1 MCCIFWGRSLALARE
16 VTRPSVLLHLA
27 NPKARWLPYTQYDA
41 IVIANRGHVMLP
53 SQKASFQIQHCLLT
67 CLSNF
72 SKTLHRAAPILAIC
86 VLWFTIDSSHGQT
99 SANAAGSSQSS
110 KSCDGQMPPQKSSQ
124 QAMNKATSTDSD
136 SAQSGSDAATEH
148 LKLSMKGAS
157 EAPDPQG
164 QFCSRERP
172 DQSTKR
178 PPVASP
184 EAQGAVQSNQPGAP
198 PPVAEVTAGELT
210 IRANG
215 QDFATVLDAVR
226 SATGITI
233 EMPAVNQPEPVFMTM
248 GPVSTRDAL
257 VALLEGTKYNYVI
270 VGSQENAQLVKR
282 VILSERT
289 SQVSMPLV
297 ASAGEASSAPQPELY
312 GGQGVHEDAE
322 AQNAEPPA
330 PAPPPTP
337 PAVAPSSVPT
347 GVNIQQL
354 AAQSNKTPGQILDEL
369 QKRQMQVL
377 DDQNAQQPP
386 Q

>member
-1 MCCIFWGRSLALARE
+1 
-16 VTRPSVLLHLA
+16 
-27 NPKARWLPYTQYDA
+27 
-41 IVIANRGHVMLP
+41 MLP
-53 SQKASFQIQHCLLT
+53 SQKASFQVQSCLLT
-67 CLSNF
+67 SLSNF
-72 SKTLHRAAPILAIC
+72 SKILHRPAPILAVC
-86 VLWFTIDSSHGQT
+86 VLCFTIHSSNGQT
-99 SANAAGSSQSS
+99 SANAAASAQSS

-124 QAMNKATSTDSD
+124 QAMNKATSMDPD
-136 SAQSGSDAATEH
+136 NAQSGSDH

-164 QFCSRERP
+164 QFCNRERP
-172 DQSTKR
+172 DQNTKR
-178 PPVASP
+178 PSAASP
-184 EAQGAVQSNQPGAP
+184 EGQGTVQSNQTSAP
-198 PPVAEVTAGELT
+198 PPVAEVSAGQLT

-289 SQVSMPLV
+289 SQASMPLV
-297 ASAGEASSAPQPELY
+297 ASAGEASSAPQAELY

-347 GVNIQQL
+347 GINIQQL

>member
-1 MCCIFWGRSLALARE
+1 
-16 VTRPSVLLHLA
+16 
-27 NPKARWLPYTQYDA
+27 
-41 IVIANRGHVMLP
+41 MLR
-53 SQKASFQIQHCLLT
+53 SQKASFQIQNYLLT
-67 CLSNF
+67 SFLNF
-72 SKTLHRAAPILAIC
+72 SKTLRRTAPILAIC
-86 VLWFTIDSSHGQT
+86 VLWFTIDSSNGQT
-99 SANAAGSSQSS
+99 WANATG
-110 KSCDGQMPPQKSSQ
+110 
-124 QAMNKATSTDSD
+124 
-136 SAQSGSDAATEH
+136 SAQSSN
-148 LKLSMKGAS
+148 
-157 EAPDPQG
+157 
-164 QFCSRERP
+164 RERP

-178 PPVASP
+178 PSVGSP
-184 EAQGAVQSNQPGAP
+184 EAQGAVQSNQPSAP
-198 PPVAEVTAGELT
+198 PPIAEVTAGQLT

-233 EMPAVNQPEPVFMTM
+233 EMPAENQSEPVFMTM

-289 SQVSMPLV
+289 SQASMPLV
-297 ASAGEASSAPQPELY
+297 ASAREASGAPQPELY
-312 GGQGVHEDAE
+312 GGQGVHEEAE
-322 AQNAEPPA
+322 AQNSEPPA
-330 PAPPPTP
+330 PPPPPTP

-347 GVNIQQL
+347 GINIQQL

-377 DDQNAQQPP
+377 DDQNSQQPP